1 MVGRDTRSP
10 EIDQKNSQKMAKKNQ
25 SEHGLLTQT
34 DYAARRGVSRQYIS
48 KLIKEGVLPLID
60 GKVNPVQA
68 DAILEARREPSRQ
81 THQQR
86 QEHQAAIVGES
97 GQRRTISNAELPTI
111 LLKTKIKSETEKAK
125 LLEIKANVEAGKYVD
140 IDDVRAAAFKQGR
153 IVRDSILIIADR
165 LAPVLANMSN
175 VDEIHKLLTEEH
187 NKALEVI
194 SKQPI

>member
-1 MVGRDTRSP
+1 MVGRDTHSP
-10 EIDQKNSQKMAKKNQ
+10 EIDQKNSPKMAKKNQ

-68 DAILEARREPSRQ
+68 DAILEARREPARQ

-86 QEHQAAIVGES
+86 QEHQATIVGES

>member
-1 MVGRDTRSP
+1 
-10 EIDQKNSQKMAKKNQ
+10 MAKKNQ

>member
-10 EIDQKNSQKMAKKNQ
+10 EIDHKNSPKMAKKNQ

-34 DYAARRGVSRQYIS
+34 DYAARRGVSRQYVS
-48 KLIKEGVLPLID
+48 KLVKEGVLPLID

>member
-25 SEHGLLTQT
+25 NEHGLLTQT

-86 QEHQAAIVGES
+86 QEHQAAIVAES

>member
-68 DAILEARREPSRQ
+68 DAILEARREPARQ

-86 QEHQAAIVGES
+86 QEHQAAVVGES

>member
-1 MVGRDTRSP
+1 
-10 EIDQKNSQKMAKKNQ
+10 MAKKNK

-48 KLIKEGVLPLID
+48 KLVKEGVLPLID

-86 QEHQAAIVGES
+86 QEQQAAIAGEG

-111 LLKTKIKSETEKAK
+111 LLKTKIKAETEKAK